1 MDTAMYIIGVYNG
14 RAMAGSPATIEECIA
29 TMLVMVFL
37 LLFLELPRFL
47 EVRKEQRQRV
57 LRWEEEEKERQ
68 RLKKRLAGFEA
79 WRNRK
84 LAEEKIQQGEL
95 GSAPTRKN
103 ATEQVACQ
111 TEDAPYKK

>member
-1 MDTAMYIIGVYNG
+1 
-14 RAMAGSPATIEECIA
+14 
-29 TMLVMVFL
+29 ML
-37 LLFLELPRFL
+37 R
-47 EVRKEQRQRV
+47 R
-57 LRWEEEEKERQ
+57 EEEETKRQ
-68 RLKKRLAGFEA
+68 RLKNRLDGFEA

-111 TEDAPYKK
+111 TEGAPCKK